1 MFLRR
6 ALIAAIPAACIVTVI
21 YGRMQLLEATVQR
34 SYLNAS
40 IRQELNKQQVLHSE
54 LLNATKP
61 EQIDQFAK
69 EQGLVLQVTPPM
81 YVAARVQR
89 KGR

>member
-1 MFLRR
+1 MFVRR
-6 ALIAAIPAACIVTVI
+6 ALIAAIPAACIVTAI

-40 IRQELNKQQVLHSE
+40 VRQELNKQQVLHSE
-54 LLNATKP
+54 LLNAKRP
-61 EQIDQFAK
+61 EQIDQFAR
-69 EQGLVLQVTPPM
+69 EQGLVMQVTPPI
-81 YVAARVQR
+81 YVASGVQR